1 MEYLAVVSAL
11 ALLEF
16 AVFGALVGAARGR
29 YGVKA
34 PATGGHPEFERYF
47 RVHQNTLEQLIVFLP
62 SLWLFGYWVNP
73 AIGALIGLLFL
84 VGRVLYFRG
93 YVRDPEKRSVGFLV
107 GYLSSSILLLGG
119 LIGAT
124 WAAL

>member
-1 MEYLAVVSAL
+1 
-11 ALLEF
+11 
-16 AVFGALVGAARGR
+16 
-29 YGVKA
+29 
-34 PATGGHPEFERYF
+34 
-47 RVHQNTLEQLIVFLP
+47 LEQLIVFLP

-84 VGRVLYFRG
+84 AGRVLYFRG

>member
-29 YGVKA
+29 YEVQA
-34 PATGGHPEFERYF
+34 PATSGHPEFERYF

-84 VGRVLYFRG
+84 AGRVLYFRG